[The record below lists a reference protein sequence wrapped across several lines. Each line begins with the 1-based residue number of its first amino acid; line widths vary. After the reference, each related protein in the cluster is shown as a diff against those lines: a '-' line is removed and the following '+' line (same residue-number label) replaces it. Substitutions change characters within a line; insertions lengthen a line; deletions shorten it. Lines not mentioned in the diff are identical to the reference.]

1 MADTKEPVN
10 WQGRLA
16 SDITLWC
23 THWTGSH
30 WDAGLRVK
38 QELYSFQSDS
48 KDFFHTCST
57 STDLIMRPGSCF
69 FFKLEPGGLFLWA
82 IITNG
87 IIAWIFIEYLWKYV
101 LMKTSA
107 LKDGSEQALNGE
119 NKSSFLFF
127 LQIDFPSFSSIFPT
141 LHPAQCFIS
150 TSLGK
155 TNSDIFQKDTIVTMV
170 VNNRQIKWPLPQH

>member
-48 KDFFHTCST
+48 KDFFPHLF
-57 STDLIMRPGSCF
+57 DLIMRPGSCF
-69 FFKLEPGGLFLWA
+69 FFKLEPSGL
-82 IITNG
+82 TTG
-87 IIAWIFIEYLWKYV
+87 IIAWIFKEYLWKYV

>member
-1 MADTKEPVN
+1 MVHTLDWFSLRRWVESQTRTVFVPI
-10 WQGRLA
+10 RLQ
-16 SDITLWC
+16 
-23 THWTGSH
+23 
-30 WDAGLRVK
+30 R
-38 QELYSFQSDS
+38 
-48 KDFFHTCST
+48 FFPHLFHLHRL
-57 STDLIMRPGSCF
+57 DYEARQL
-69 FFKLEPGGLFLWA
+69 LFLQIRTRWPLSMSDHHKREHRLDLYR
-82 IITNG
+82 ISLLKK
-87 IIAWIFIEYLWKYV
+87 YLWKYV

-155 TNSDIFQKDTIVTMV
+155 TNSDIFHKDTIVTMV

>member
-1 MADTKEPVN
+1 MVHTLDWFSLRRWVESQTRTVFVPIRLQRFFSTPV
-10 WQGRLA
+10 RLDYEA
-16 SDITLWC
+16 RQL
-23 THWTGSH
+23 
-30 WDAGLRVK
+30 
-38 QELYSFQSDS
+38 
-48 KDFFHTCST
+48 
-57 STDLIMRPGSCF
+57 
-69 FFKLEPGGLFLWA
+69 LFLQIRTRWPLSMSDHHKRDHRLDLYR
-82 IITNG
+82 ISLLKK
-87 IIAWIFIEYLWKYV
+87 YLWKYV

-127 LQIDFPSFSSIFPT
+127 LQIDFLSFSSISPT

-150 TSLGK
+150 TSLEK